1 MICPNFRPAFYS
13 LFKRLLVFALCVS
26 FSACTIVNTAVLPKD
41 PRGHTPF
48 VTTGDIQGPYQSLGL
63 LQITR
68 KGHLLF
74 GFVDLVGTDIQT
86 GFTETLMPELRRLN
100 GDGIINVRF
109 HQTQVLPVTQ
119 VIQAVVFFIP
129 FLWTQV
135 TITGEVVKLAPGGTV
150 QPVLQP
156 G

>member
-1 MICPNFRPAFYS
+1 MKTSYRSSFFKAAAVAVCLS
-13 LFKRLLVFALCVS
+13 L
-26 FSACTIVNTAVLPKD
+26 SACTIVNTATLPTD
-41 PRGHTPF
+41 PNLHAPF

-63 LQITR
+63 IQVTR

-74 GFVDLVGTDIQT
+74 GFVDIVGTDIQT
-86 GFTETLMPELRRLN
+86 GFNETLMPEIRRLN

-119 VIQAVVFFIP
+119 VVQAIFFVIP
-129 FLWTQV
+129 FLWTEV

-150 QPVLQP
+150 QPVLQQ

>member
-1 MICPNFRPAFYS
+1 MKTNILSAS
-13 LFKRLLVFALCVS
+13 FKTALAVACCAS
-26 FSACTIVNTAVLPKD
+26 FTACTIVNTAVLPSD
-41 PRGHTPF
+41 PKMHSPF

-86 GFTETLMPELRRLN
+86 GFTETLMPEVRRLN

-109 HQTQVLPVTQ
+109 HQTQVLPFTQ
-119 VIQAVVFFIP
+119 VVQAILFPIP
-129 FLWTQV
+129 FLWTEV

-150 QPVLQP
+150 QPVLQH